1 MTAVKTA
8 ISLEKPLFEKLDQ
21 LAGELKISRSRL
33 LAVALE
39 EYIRRYENF
48 ILLQDLN
55 AAYGDEQ
62 EEELELSVRHASQF
76 RKNLEESW

>member
-1 MTAVKTA
+1 MTVVKTA

-21 LAGELKISRSRL
+21 LAGELKIPRSRL

-39 EYIRRYENF
+39 EYIKRYENL

-62 EEELELSVRHASQF
+62 EDELELSVRHASQF
-76 RKNLEESW
+76 RRNLEESW